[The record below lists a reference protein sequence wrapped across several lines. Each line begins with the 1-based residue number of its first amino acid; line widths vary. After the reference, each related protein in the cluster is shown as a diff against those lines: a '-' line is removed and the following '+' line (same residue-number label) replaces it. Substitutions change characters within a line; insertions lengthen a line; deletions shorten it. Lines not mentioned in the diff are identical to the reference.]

1 MYVNYEYYKLFY
13 YVAKYKS
20 VSKVATIL
28 CANQPNL
35 TRSIKMLERQ
45 LGCALFVRVNRGME
59 LTVEG
64 EKLFEHVK
72 IAIESIE
79 SGEAEIIA
87 DKNLESGYVSVAA
100 SEVALHCV
108 LLPVLREYRMKY
120 PNVKLNIGNH
130 STLQAI
136 ESIKNGVAD
145 FAVVTTPTCDC
156 ATITQ
161 KTVCK
166 FREVAVCSPAFS
178 ELTGRKVSFS
188 ELAEYPLISMGKNTK
203 SFELYSHFFAELGLV
218 FKPDIQAA
226 TADQILPMVKA
237 DLGIGFVPEKFIS
250 NSNGAL
256 VIDTEVPLPEREV
269 RIIKRKNQVSGIA
282 AKELENM
289 ILSQYSK
296 RDG

>member
-20 VSKVATIL
+20 VSKAAKVL

-35 TRSIKMLERQ
+35 TRSIKMLEQQ
-45 LGCALFVRVNRGME
+45 LGCDLFVRANRGME

-79 SGEAEIIA
+79 SGEDEIVA
-87 DKNLESGYVSVAA
+87 DKNFESGYVRVAA

-108 LLPVLREYRMKY
+108 LLPVLMEYRMKY

-130 STLQAI
+130 STPQAI

-145 FAVVTTPTCDC
+145 FAVVTTPTCDF
-156 ATITQ
+156 AAITQ

-166 FREVAVCSPAFS
+166 FREVAVCGSAFS
-178 ELTGRKVSFS
+178 ELTGRKVCFS
-188 ELAEYPLISMGKNTK
+188 ELAEYPLISLGENTK
-203 SFELYSHFFAELGLV
+203 SFELYSHFFADLGLV

-250 NSNGAL
+250 NFKDVL
-256 VIDTEVPLPEREV
+256 VIDTEVALPEREI
-269 RIIKRKNQVSGIA
+269 RIVKRKNQVTGIA

-289 ILSQYSK
+289 IISQGSEI
-296 RDG
+296 